1 MPAVTDTFSAA
12 RDFVLTQ
19 GRLLEQRMFRVLF
32 DGDGVDGVV
41 DALCG
46 YQNADGGFGHGLEPD
61 VLCPASLPL
70 DVDFALAALVAVG
83 ARSDALDAARRDRLR
98 SAVDFLDAA
107 ADPEHGGPAVSLTSP
122 VIEEYPRAGHWAE
135 WAFAPALNPT
145 AGIAGALH
153 AVGIAHPWRDAADA
167 WCWAEIDRLG
177 VPQDPHTLLAVLT
190 FLAHA
195 PDGARADAVGDRI
208 AEHISSIP
216 GVLLDP
222 ETEEYGLT
230 AVQFAPTAD
239 ARWRRLFTS
248 AQIDA
253 ALDHL
258 AASQQDDGGWP
269 VSWEPPG
276 PASLLAWR
284 SHVTVLAVRTLAS
297 YGRVTVPRG

>member
-1 MPAVTDTFSAA
+1 MADAFSAA
-12 RDFVLTQ
+12 RDFVLTH
-19 GRLLEQRMFRVLF
+19 GRLLEQRMFLALF
-32 DGDGVDGVV
+32 GRDGVDGVV

-70 DVDFALAALVAVG
+70 DIDFAFAALVAVG
-83 ARSDALDAARRDRLR
+83 AREDALDPTRADRLR
-98 SAVDFLDAA
+98 AAVDYLAA
-107 ADPEHGGPAVSLTSP
+107 VAPPDRGGPAVSLASP
-122 VIEEYPRAGHWAE
+122 VIESHPRAAHWAE
-135 WAFAPALNPT
+135 WAYAPALNPT
-145 AGIAGALH
+145 AGLAGALH
-153 AVGIAHPWRDAADA
+153 ALGIAHPWRDAADA

-177 VPQDPHTLLAVLT
+177 VPPDPHTLLAVLT

-208 AEHISSIP
+208 AEGIDSIP

-222 ETEEYGLT
+222 AAEGYGLT

-239 ARWRRLFTS
+239 ARWRRLFTP

-258 AASQQDDGGWP
+258 AASQQGDGGWP
-269 VSWEPPG
+269 VTWDPPG

-284 SHVTVLAVRTLAS
+284 AHVTVLAVRTLAS
-297 YGRVTVPRG
+297 YGRITVPPG